1 MQNLLNLILCKSFC
15 FQKMPNSH
23 DITALTRWVRD
34 IFNKVCQWSIACEM
48 SALRIENAYYLL
60 LISIDY
66 HTGWIMHVDIF
77 EQEIVSKHFAQLR
90 IRNKKV
96 VLSHQINNKTMSNEV
111 SFCFSKTFVIY
122 RCLLSKS
129 SLFD

>member
-1 MQNLLNLILCKSFC
+1 
-15 FQKMPNSH
+15 MPNSH

-66 HTGWIMHVDIF
+66 QFTTLDESCMCDIF

-111 SFCFSKTFVIY
+111 SFCFLKH
-122 RCLLSKS
+122 L
-129 SLFD
+129 